1 MREGRYV
8 PRPSPRGRLLSNPVL
23 LVQRHLHEK
32 EIMSEDSVTLP
43 DPLHLSLLASG
54 DPNEMSHCMS
64 PLCQAL
70 RAGDARSV
78 SLLLRYLA
86 DPLQC
91 ERGHADP
98 FSLR

>member
-1 MREGRYV
+1 MA
-8 PRPSPRGRLLSNPVL
+8 
-23 LVQRHLHEK
+23 
-32 EIMSEDSVTLP
+32 LP
-43 DPLHLSLLASG
+43 DPLHLFLLASG
-54 DPNEMSHCMS
+54 DPNEMSHGMS